1 MNPITAFVDL
11 PIEPLLSEENP
22 AVRALVRDRG
32 FSKPVPYPV
41 VSEQPGETTAIH
53 LPSDDLLRRQLEFEG
68 RSPLEVADLLAQ
80 ARLAEQASRRVANIN
95 DALSGINSHT
105 RLERE
110 SEVHR
115 VYERKSRVASWWRFA
130 SRHMVMWSAVAAA
143 ALVVATALL
152 ARQGSSLNPI
162 LIAGIVIVIALTV
175 YAGFVARQRSIDTI
189 DTYPEHSSAVW
200 SQTVAAFD
208 YRSAQSMLQEA
219 TDLIDSTLTTD
230 SDSLGGILTPLATA
244 RDQLQETT
252 RACYWSYRNI
262 VLAAR
267 DELASGSP
275 ATLLAAAERQL
286 EALAAAE
293 VHFAPASGEAS
304 TTAQNERLRV
314 SSNLMSDRTV
324 AVALSSLFALILSPA
339 ILGLPA
345 VAIANDKC
353 SYAIAE
359 VRIDLCE
366 DITGLDAVNLSLPK
380 VDFQDRDV
388 SDSDFQGADLT
399 EATLTDADLSY
410 TNLSDATLVKAA
422 AQRADFNGASATSA
436 NLTEA
441 NLTEAVMTGVDL
453 TGARLTD
460 GTLRDADFSGS
471 ILTNAVIANANA
483 SQANFINTD
492 ATGVDFSEANLT
504 DALFINS
511 DLTGANFEKADIAGA
526 DFTGATLSGIDFAS
540 VDFSEATL
548 NGVDLSGVDLSGL
561 DLSGYSLLGADLSG
575 ANLTDTSLEDANLVD
590 ADLTGAT
597 ITGLKLA
604 GATLGGVSVKAL
616 LDGGADLEGVD
627 LSGADLS
634 GLAGAEINLP
644 GATLNGVDLA
654 GFDLTGAVLDGASL
668 IEANLDGATLSE
680 ASFVDADLSG
690 ASLQVSEM
698 SEANFTGAS
707 FSRADLTDA
716 RALNSDFSRASF
728 TGAELNGADFSD
740 STMTQATGLGSNA
753 AGAQW
758 VDATCPGGQQAEICR
773 S

>member
-1 MNPITAFVDL
+1 MNPITAFVNL

-32 FSKPVPYPV
+32 FSKPMPYPV

-68 RSPLEVADLLAQ
+68 KSPLEVADLLAQ
-80 ARLAEQASRRVANIN
+80 ARIAEQASRRLATIN
-95 DALSGINSHT
+95 DALSGINSHS

-143 ALVVATALL
+143 ALAVATALL
-152 ARQGSSLNPI
+152 ARQGSSLDPI
-162 LIAGIVIVIALTV
+162 LIAGIAIVIALTV
-175 YAGFVARQRSIDTI
+175 YAGFAARQRSIDTI
-189 DTYPEHSSAVW
+189 DTHPEHSSAVW

-208 YRSAQSMLQEA
+208 YQSAQSLLQEA
-219 TDLIDSTLTTD
+219 SDLIDSTLTTV
-230 SDSLGGILTPLATA
+230 SGSLGGILTPLTAA
-244 RDQLQETT
+244 RDQLQET
-252 RACYWSYRNI
+252 ASDCYWSYRNI

-267 DELASGSP
+267 DEVASGSS
-275 ATLLAAAERQL
+275 ATLHAPAERQL
-286 EALAAAE
+286 EALTAAE
-293 VHFAPASGEAS
+293 AHFAPPSGGAD
-304 TTAQNERLRV
+304 TTTHDERFRV
-314 SSNLMSDRTV
+314 SSNLASDRTV
-324 AVALSSLFALILSPA
+324 AVALSSLFALTLSPA

-345 VAIANDKC
+345 AAIANDKC

-388 SDSDFQGADLT
+388 SGSDFQGADLT

-410 TNLSDATLVKAA
+410 TNLSNSILIKAV
-422 AQRADFNGASATSA
+422 AQRANFNGASATSV

-441 NLTEAVMTGVDL
+441 NLTESVMTGVDL
-453 TGARLTD
+453 TGALLTD

-471 ILTNAVIANANA
+471 ILSNADITNANA
-483 SQANFINTD
+483 SQASFINTD
-492 ATGVDFSEANLT
+492 ATRVDFSEANLT
-504 DALFINS
+504 DALFINA
-511 DLTGANFEKADIAGA
+511 DLTGANFEKADLAGA

-548 NGVDLSGVDLSGL
+548 DGVDLSGVDLSGL

-575 ANLTDTSLEDANLVD
+575 ANLTNTSLEDANLVD

-654 GFDLTGAVLDGASL
+654 GFDLTGANLDGASL
-668 IEANLDGATLSE
+668 EGANLDGAVLSE
-680 ASFVDADLSG
+680 ATFVDADLSG
-690 ASLQVSEM
+690 ASLVESEM
-698 SEANFTGAS
+698 SQATFTGAQ
-707 FSRADLTDA
+707 FTGADLTNA
-716 RALNSDFSRASF
+716 RALDSDFAGASF
-728 TGAELNGADFSD
+728 IGAELQGADFSE
-740 STMTQATGLGSNA
+740 SNMRQARGLGSNA
-753 AGAQW
+753 AQAQW
-758 VDATCPGGQQAEICR
+758 VDAICPGGQQAEICR